1 MNPWNSFLQTVF
13 QFVKSLFGGVTKKMH
28 RNAAILT
35 MGATLIAVIPFTAVD
50 FQGGGK
56 NAIVAFAETQGGSDE
71 DSLEETEDTA
81 LPETDGN
88 VLEDE
93 TTADETSSSAENEA
107 DIETETETETQTE
120 TETETENTE
129 TKEESITEP
138 AAGSENADTDHG
150 PEEAVE
156 TETAA
161 AADEVSGITQA
172 EPETEVSG
180 EARVQAAA
188 EETVV
193 AEEPAR
199 EAFTGY
205 SESDYNV
212 LLRIVQAEAGNCDIE
227 GRVMVANVILN
238 RVESGSFPNTITKV
252 VYQKHQFSPV
262 SNGSIKRCKVTT
274 ETVEAVERALAGEDL
289 TDGALYFMNR
299 RASSKKNANWFDR
312 HLEFLFK
319 HGNHEF
325 FR

>member
-28 RNAAILT
+28 RNAAVLT

-56 NAIVAFAETQGGSDE
+56 NAIVAYAETQGGSDE

-107 DIETETETETQTE
+107 DIETETETETETQTE

-129 TKEESITEP
+129 MNDAKEETGI
-138 AAGSENADTDHG
+138 SE
-150 PEEAVE
+150 V
-156 TETAA
+156 
-161 AADEVSGITQA
+161 
-172 EPETEVSG
+172 EPETGSG
-180 EARVQAAA
+180 ETGVQAAA
-188 EETVV
+188 ETAMEQ
-193 AEEPAR
+193 EEPVR
-199 EAFTGY
+199 EVFTGY

-238 RVESGSFPNTITKV
+238 RVEDDAFPNTITKV

-262 SNGSIKRCKVTT
+262 GNGSIKRCKVTA
-274 ETVEAVERALAGEDL
+274 ETVEAVERALSGEDL

-299 RASSKKNANWFDR
+299 RASSRKNASWFDR

>member
-13 QFVKSLFGGVTKKMH
+13 QFVKSLFTGVTKKMH

-35 MGATLIAVIPFTAVD
+35 VGATLIAVIPFTAVD

-93 TTADETSSSAENEA
+93 TTADEASSAVTEA
-107 DIETETETETQTE
+107 DIEK
-120 TETETENTE
+120 ETENTE
-129 TKEESITEP
+129 TDDENSAEDADASEKADESKGAQDESAGAEAEAAGNAEAGAVQVEAEVEESSATE
-138 AAGSENADTDHG
+138 
-150 PEEAVE
+150 
-156 TETAA
+156 
-161 AADEVSGITQA
+161 
-172 EPETEVSG
+172 
-180 EARVQAAA
+180 VQAAA
-188 EETVV
+188 EE
-193 AEEPAR
+193 PAR
-199 EAFTGY
+199 EVFTGY
-205 SESDYNV
+205 SDSDYDV
-212 LLRIVQAEAGNCDIE
+212 LLRIVQAEAGNCDME

-238 RVESGSFPNTITKV
+238 RVENDEFPNTITKV

-262 SNGSIKRCKVTT
+262 SNGSIKRCKVTA
-274 ETVEAVERALAGEDL
+274 ETVEAVERALSGEDL

-299 RASSKKNANWFDR
+299 RASSKKNASWFDR

>member
-28 RNAAILT
+28 RNAAVLT

-93 TTADETSSSAENEA
+93 TTADEASSAETEA
-107 DIETETETETQTE
+107 DIR
-120 TETETENTE
+120 TETENTE

-161 AADEVSGITQA
+161 AAATRKFWPIPTSSCWTSSTSHSTATTASRDSLHRSFYNFFPPCKTPAHPFGSAMWWSPDSRIPTPIWKGCVRICIRSATFSGWNCCPITRW
-172 EPETEVSG
+172 V
-180 EARVQAAA
+180 
-188 EETVV
+188 
-193 AEEPAR
+193 
-199 EAFTGY
+199 
-205 SESDYNV
+205 
-212 LLRIVQAEAGNCDIE
+212 
-227 GRVMVANVILN
+227 
-238 RVESGSFPNTITKV
+238 
-252 VYQKHQFSPV
+252 
-262 SNGSIKRCKVTT
+262 
-274 ETVEAVERALAGEDL
+274 
-289 TDGALYFMNR
+289 
-299 RASSKKNANWFDR
+299 
-312 HLEFLFK
+312 
-319 HGNHEF
+319 
-325 FR
+325 

>member
-13 QFVKSLFGGVTKKMH
+13 QFVKSLFTGVTKKMH

-35 MGATLIAVIPFTAVD
+35 VGVTLIAVIPFTAVD

-93 TTADETSSSAENEA
+93 TTADEASSAVTEA
-107 DIETETETETQTE
+107 DIEK
-120 TETETENTE
+120 ETENTE
-129 TKEESITEP
+129 TDDENSAEDADASEKADESKGAQDESAGAEAEAAGNAEAGAVQVEAEVEESSATE
-138 AAGSENADTDHG
+138 
-150 PEEAVE
+150 
-156 TETAA
+156 
-161 AADEVSGITQA
+161 
-172 EPETEVSG
+172 
-180 EARVQAAA
+180 VQAAA
-188 EETVV
+188 EE
-193 AEEPAR
+193 PAR
-199 EAFTGY
+199 EVFTGY
-205 SESDYNV
+205 SDSDYDV
-212 LLRIVQAEAGNCDIE
+212 LLRIVQAEAGNCDME

-238 RVESGSFPNTITKV
+238 RVENDEFPNTITKV

-262 SNGSIKRCKVTT
+262 SNGSIKRCKVTA
-274 ETVEAVERALAGEDL
+274 ETVEAVERALSGEDL

-299 RASSKKNANWFDR
+299 RASSKKNASWFDR

>member
-13 QFVKSLFGGVTKKMH
+13 QFVKSLFTGVTKKMH
-28 RNAAILT
+28 RNAAVLT

-56 NAIVAFAETQGGSDE
+56 NAIVAFAETMGGSGE

-93 TTADETSSSAENEA
+93 TAVDESSSLTENEA
-107 DIETETETETQTE
+107 DIETETKNTETNDENSDKDAADQETEDESNDAQDESSVTEAETAGGEEAGITQTE
-120 TETETENTE
+120 SETE
-129 TKEESITEP
+129 ES
-138 AAGSENADTDHG
+138 
-150 PEEAVE
+150 
-156 TETAA
+156 AA
-161 AADEVSGITQA
+161 AEVQT
-172 EPETEVSG
+172 
-180 EARVQAAA
+180 AA
-188 EETVV
+188 EETAA

-205 SESDYNV
+205 SDSDYNV
-212 LLRIVQAEAGNCDIE
+212 LLRIVQAEAGNCDME

-238 RVESGSFPNTITKV
+238 RVEDDAFPNSITKV

-262 SNGSIKRCKVTT
+262 ANGSIKRCKVTA
-274 ETVEAVERALAGEDL
+274 ETVEAVERALSGEDL

-299 RASSKKNANWFDR
+299 RASSKKNASWFDR
-312 HLEFLFK
+312 HLKFLFK

>member
-56 NAIVAFAETQGGSDE
+56 NAIVAYAETQGGSDE

-93 TTADETSSSAENEA
+93 TTADEASSAETEA
-107 DIETETETETQTE
+107 DIR
-120 TETETENTE
+120 TETENTE

-138 AAGSENADTDHG
+138 AAGSENADADHG
-150 PEEAVE
+150 PEEAAE

-199 EAFTGY
+199 EAFTRY

>member
-28 RNAAILT
+28 RNAAVLT

-56 NAIVAFAETQGGSDE
+56 NAIVAYAETQGGSDE

-93 TTADETSSSAENEA
+93 TTADEASSAETEA
-107 DIETETETETQTE
+107 DIR
-120 TETETENTE
+120 TETENTE

-138 AAGSENADTDHG
+138 AAGSENADADHG
-150 PEEAVE
+150 PEEAAE

-199 EAFTGY
+199 EAFTRY

>member
-13 QFVKSLFGGVTKKMH
+13 QFVKSLFTGVTKKMH
-28 RNAAILT
+28 RNAAVLT

-93 TTADETSSSAENEA
+93 TTADEASSAETEA
-107 DIETETETETQTE
+107 DIR
-120 TETETENTE
+120 TETENTE

-138 AAGSENADTDHG
+138 AAGSENADADHG
-150 PEEAVE
+150 PEEAAE

-238 RVESGSFPNTITKV
+238 RVEDDAFPNTITKV

-262 SNGSIKRCKVTT
+262 SNGSIKRCRVTA
-274 ETVEAVERALAGEDL
+274 ETVEAVGRALSGEDL

-299 RASSKKNANWFDR
+299 HASSKKNASWFDR

>member
-28 RNAAILT
+28 RNAAVLT

-56 NAIVAFAETQGGSDE
+56 NAIVAYAETQGGSDE

-120 TETETENTE
+120 TENTE
-129 TKEESITEP
+129 MNDAKEETGI
-138 AAGSENADTDHG
+138 SE
-150 PEEAVE
+150 V
-156 TETAA
+156 
-161 AADEVSGITQA
+161 
-172 EPETEVSG
+172 EPETGSG
-180 EARVQAAA
+180 ETGVQAAA
-188 EETVV
+188 ETAMEQ
-193 AEEPAR
+193 EEPVR
-199 EAFTGY
+199 EVFTGY

-299 RASSKKNANWFDR
+299 RASSRKNASWFDR

>member
-13 QFVKSLFGGVTKKMH
+13 QFVKSLFTGVTKKMH

-129 TKEESITEP
+129 MNDAKEETGI
-138 AAGSENADTDHG
+138 SE
-150 PEEAVE
+150 V
-156 TETAA
+156 
-161 AADEVSGITQA
+161 
-172 EPETEVSG
+172 EPETGSG
-180 EARVQAAA
+180 ETGVQAAA
-188 EETVV
+188 ETTMEQ
-193 AEEPAR
+193 EEPVR
-199 EAFTGY
+199 EVFTGY

>member
-1 MNPWNSFLQTVF
+1 M
-13 QFVKSLFGGVTKKMH
+13 KSLFTGVTKKMH

-129 TKEESITEP
+129 MNDAKEETGISEVEP
-138 AAGSENADTDHG
+138 EAGSE
-150 PEEAVE
+150 E
-156 TETAA
+156 T
-161 AADEVSGITQA
+161 G
-172 EPETEVSG
+172 
-180 EARVQAAA
+180 VQAAA
-188 EETVV
+188 ETAMEQ
-193 AEEPAR
+193 EEPVR
-199 EAFTGY
+199 EVFTGY

>member
-28 RNAAILT
+28 RNAAVLT

-56 NAIVAFAETQGGSDE
+56 NAIVAYAETQGGSDE

-120 TETETENTE
+120 TENTE
-129 TKEESITEP
+129 MNDAKEETGI
-138 AAGSENADTDHG
+138 SE
-150 PEEAVE
+150 V
-156 TETAA
+156 
-161 AADEVSGITQA
+161 
-172 EPETEVSG
+172 EPETGSG
-180 EARVQAAA
+180 ETGVQAAA
-188 EETVV
+188 ETAMEQ
-193 AEEPAR
+193 EEPVR
-199 EAFTGY
+199 EVFTGY

>member
-28 RNAAILT
+28 RNAAVLT

-56 NAIVAFAETQGGSDE
+56 NAIVAYAETQGGSDE

-129 TKEESITEP
+129 MNDAKEETGI
-138 AAGSENADTDHG
+138 SE
-150 PEEAVE
+150 V
-156 TETAA
+156 
-161 AADEVSGITQA
+161 
-172 EPETEVSG
+172 EPETGSG
-180 EARVQAAA
+180 ETGVQAAA
-188 EETVV
+188 ETAMEQ
-193 AEEPAR
+193 EEPVR
-199 EAFTGY
+199 EVFTDY

>member
-13 QFVKSLFGGVTKKMH
+13 QFVKSLFTGVTKKMH
-28 RNAAILT
+28 RNAAVLT

-56 NAIVAFAETQGGSDE
+56 NAIVAFAETVGGSGE

-93 TTADETSSSAENEA
+93 TAADESSSLTENEA
-107 DIETETETETQTE
+107 DIETETK
-120 TETETENTE
+120 NTE
-129 TKEESITEP
+129 TNDENGDKDAADQETEDESNGAQDESSATE
-138 AAGSENADTDHG
+138 AETAGG
-150 PEEAVE
+150 EEA
-156 TETAA
+156 
-161 AADEVSGITQA
+161 GITQT
-172 EPETEVSG
+172 EPETEEPAAAEV
-180 EARVQAAA
+180 EAAA
-188 EETVV
+188 EETAA

-205 SESDYNV
+205 SDSDYNV
-212 LLRIVQAEAGNCDIE
+212 LLRIVQAEAGNCDME

-262 SNGSIKRCKVTT
+262 ANGSIKRCKVTA

-299 RASSKKNANWFDR
+299 RASSKKNASWFDR

>member
-13 QFVKSLFGGVTKKMH
+13 QFVKSLFTGVTKKMH

-93 TTADETSSSAENEA
+93 TTADETSSPAENEA
-107 DIETETETETQTE
+107 DIETETETETE
-120 TETETENTE
+120 TVTENTE
-129 TKEESITEP
+129 TNDAKEETGI
-138 AAGSENADTDHG
+138 SE
-150 PEEAVE
+150 
-156 TETAA
+156 
-161 AADEVSGITQA
+161 A
-172 EPETEVSG
+172 EPEMGSEETG
-180 EARVQAAA
+180 VQAAA
-188 EETVV
+188 ETAMEQ
-193 AEEPAR
+193 EEPAR
-199 EAFTGY
+199 EVFTGY
-205 SESDYNV
+205 SEGDYNV

-238 RVESGSFPNTITKV
+238 RVEDDAFPNTITKV

-262 SNGSIKRCKVTT
+262 GNGSIKRCKVTA
-274 ETVEAVERALAGEDL
+274 ETVEAVERALSGEDL

-299 RASSKKNANWFDR
+299 RASSRKNASWFDR

>member
-28 RNAAILT
+28 RNAAVLT

-56 NAIVAFAETQGGSDE
+56 NAIVAYAETQGGSDE

-129 TKEESITEP
+129 MNDAKEETGI
-138 AAGSENADTDHG
+138 SE
-150 PEEAVE
+150 V
-156 TETAA
+156 
-161 AADEVSGITQA
+161 
-172 EPETEVSG
+172 EPETGSG
-180 EARVQAAA
+180 ETGVQAAA
-188 EETVV
+188 ETAMEQ
-193 AEEPAR
+193 EEPVR
-199 EAFTGY
+199 EVFTGY

>member
-13 QFVKSLFGGVTKKMH
+13 QFVKSLFTGVTKKMH

-93 TTADETSSSAENEA
+93 TTADETSSPAENEA

-129 TKEESITEP
+129 MNDAKEETGI
-138 AAGSENADTDHG
+138 SE
-150 PEEAVE
+150 V
-156 TETAA
+156 
-161 AADEVSGITQA
+161 
-172 EPETEVSG
+172 EPETGSG
-180 EARVQAAA
+180 ETGVQA
-188 EETVV
+188 ET
-193 AEEPAR
+193 AMEQEEPVR
-199 EAFTGY
+199 EVFTGY

>member
-13 QFVKSLFGGVTKKMH
+13 QFVKSLFTGVTKKMH

-56 NAIVAFAETQGGSDE
+56 NAIVAYAETQGGSDE

-129 TKEESITEP
+129 MNDAKEETGI
-138 AAGSENADTDHG
+138 SE
-150 PEEAVE
+150 V
-156 TETAA
+156 
-161 AADEVSGITQA
+161 
-172 EPETEVSG
+172 EPETGSG
-180 EARVQAAA
+180 ETGVQAAA
-188 EETVV
+188 ETAMEQ
-193 AEEPAR
+193 EEPVR
-199 EAFTGY
+199 EVFTGY

>member
-28 RNAAILT
+28 RNAAVLT

-56 NAIVAFAETQGGSDE
+56 NAIVAYAETQGGSDE

-93 TTADETSSSAENEA
+93 TTADETSSLAENEA

-129 TKEESITEP
+129 MNDAKEETGI
-138 AAGSENADTDHG
+138 SE
-150 PEEAVE
+150 V
-156 TETAA
+156 
-161 AADEVSGITQA
+161 
-172 EPETEVSG
+172 EPETGSG
-180 EARVQAAA
+180 ETGVQAAA
-188 EETVV
+188 ETAMEQ
-193 AEEPAR
+193 EEPVR
-199 EAFTGY
+199 EVFTGY

>member
-13 QFVKSLFGGVTKKMH
+13 QFVKSLFTGVTKKMH

-93 TTADETSSSAENEA
+93 TTADEASSAETEA
-107 DIETETETETQTE
+107 DIR
-120 TETETENTE
+120 TETENTE

-138 AAGSENADTDHG
+138 AAGSENADADHG
-150 PEEAVE
+150 PEEAAE

-199 EAFTGY
+199 EAFTRY

>member
-28 RNAAILT
+28 RNAAVLT

-56 NAIVAFAETQGGSDE
+56 NAIVAYAETQGGSDE

-93 TTADETSSSAENEA
+93 TTADEASSAETEA
-107 DIETETETETQTE
+107 DIR
-120 TETETENTE
+120 TETENTE
-129 TKEESITEP
+129 TKKESITEP

-150 PEEAVE
+150 PEEAAE
-156 TETAA
+156 TETAD

-199 EAFTGY
+199 
-205 SESDYNV
+205 
-212 LLRIVQAEAGNCDIE
+212 
-227 GRVMVANVILN
+227 
-238 RVESGSFPNTITKV
+238 
-252 VYQKHQFSPV
+252 
-262 SNGSIKRCKVTT
+262 
-274 ETVEAVERALAGEDL
+274 
-289 TDGALYFMNR
+289 
-299 RASSKKNANWFDR
+299 
-312 HLEFLFK
+312 
-319 HGNHEF
+319 
-325 FR
+325 

>member
-28 RNAAILT
+28 RNAAVLT

-56 NAIVAFAETQGGSDE
+56 NAIVAYAETQGGSDE

-93 TTADETSSSAENEA
+93 TTADEASSAETEA
-107 DIETETETETQTE
+107 DIR
-120 TETETENTE
+120 TETENTE

-212 LLRIVQAEAGNCDIE
+212 LLRIVQAEAGVCDEKGKIL
-227 GRVMVANVILN
+227 VANVVLN
-238 RVESGSFPNTITKV
+238 RVKSQEFPDSVRSV
-252 VYQKHQFSPV
+252 VYEPSQFSPV
-262 SNGSIKRCKVTT
+262 SDGSINSVKVTE
-274 ETVEAVERALAGEDL
+274 ETKECVNRALEGEDYS
-289 TDGALYFMNR
+289 DGALYFMNR
-299 RASSKKNANWFDR
+299 RGSRSRAVSWFDSHLTYLFR
-312 HLEFLFK
+312 HQ
-319 HGNHEF
+319 NHEF
-325 FR
+325 FK

>member
-13 QFVKSLFGGVTKKMH
+13 QFVKSLFTGVTKKMH

-35 MGATLIAVIPFTAVD
+35 VGATLIAVIPFTAVD

-93 TTADETSSSAENEA
+93 TTADETSSSEENEA
-107 DIETETETETQTE
+107 DIETETETQTE

-129 TKEESITEP
+129 MNDAKEETGI
-138 AAGSENADTDHG
+138 SE
-150 PEEAVE
+150 V
-156 TETAA
+156 
-161 AADEVSGITQA
+161 
-172 EPETEVSG
+172 EPETGSEETG
-180 EARVQAAA
+180 VQAAA
-188 EETVV
+188 ETAMEQ
-193 AEEPAR
+193 EEPAR
-199 EAFTGY
+199 EVFTGY

>member
-28 RNAAILT
+28 RNAAVLT

-56 NAIVAFAETQGGSDE
+56 NAIVAYAETQGGSDE

-120 TETETENTE
+120 TENTE
-129 TKEESITEP
+129 MNDAKEETGI
-138 AAGSENADTDHG
+138 SE
-150 PEEAVE
+150 V
-156 TETAA
+156 
-161 AADEVSGITQA
+161 
-172 EPETEVSG
+172 EPETGSG
-180 EARVQAAA
+180 ETGVQAAA
-188 EETVV
+188 ETAMEQ
-193 AEEPAR
+193 EEPVR
-199 EAFTGY
+199 EVFTGY

-238 RVESGSFPNTITKV
+238 RVEDDAFPNTITKV

-262 SNGSIKRCKVTT
+262 GNGSIKRCKVTA
-274 ETVEAVERALAGEDL
+274 ETVEAVERALSGEDL

-299 RASSKKNANWFDR
+299 RASSRKNASWFDR